1 MTATPRQA
9 DRVPDGRK
17 RTLVAETHHPEI
29 RRLGLAGL
37 QALRRLLR
45 DTARD
50 TARRR
55 CREMRGRQEARGREP
70 ARDDSGTAI
79 KQSLSIRALRRLGG
93 EIERRGT
100 DDVHAAA

>member
-1 MTATPRQA
+1 MTTTPRQA

-17 RTLVAETHHPEI
+17 RTLFAETHHTEI

-55 CREMRGRQEARGREP
+55 CRAMRGRQEAR
-70 ARDDSGTAI
+70 DDSGTAT
-79 KQSLSIRALRRLGG
+79 KQSLPIRALRRLGG

>member
-17 RTLVAETHHPEI
+17 RTLFAETHHPEI

-37 QALRRLLR
+37 QALCRLLR
-45 DTARD
+45 DT
-50 TARRR
+50 
-55 CREMRGRQEARGREP
+55 ARGREP

-100 DDVHAAA
+100 GDVHAAA